1 LSSLPSREPRLTDND
16 RRRLTEARE
25 LAAVPAR
32 GFREFTGEDD
42 GHLARAV
49 ALSRAS
55 GCSPTWPTSPSAWP
69 PAPPWRRPSDGLDPA
84 EDRHLLLA
92 GIPA

>member
-49 ALSRAS
+49 ALSRAQ
-55 GCSPTWPTSPSAWP
+55 W
-69 PAPPWRRPSDGLDPA
+69 
-84 EDRHLLLA
+84 LLA
-92 GIPA
+92 DLADLAERLAAGTTLEAAK